1 MAELSIRIQTMI
13 NQNDDA
19 FYDDLKDIRIL
30 AEVRSALSDGGNL
43 KDIARQLGVDER
55 ELRIAL
61 NEPCWMNEPADSS
74 EG

>member
-1 MAELSIRIQTMI
+1 MEMIQDSSS
-13 NQNDDA
+13 Q
-19 FYDDLKDIRIL
+19 FYDELKDIRIL
-30 AEVRSALSDGGNL
+30 AEVRSALSAGGNV

-61 NEPCWMNEPADSS
+61 NEPCWTNEPTVSS

>member
-1 MAELSIRIQTMI
+1 MI